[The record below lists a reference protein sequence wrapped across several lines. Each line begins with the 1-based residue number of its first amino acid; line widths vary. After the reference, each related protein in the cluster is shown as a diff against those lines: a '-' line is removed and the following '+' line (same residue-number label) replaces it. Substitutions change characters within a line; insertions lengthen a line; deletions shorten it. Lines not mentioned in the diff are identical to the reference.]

1 MYTVYMMYFA
11 DGPLKTSHYAICT
24 GFMALSMLLPGAV
37 AGYLQEGLG
46 YVGFYVLVMVCCL
59 ATVAVTLYA
68 RRRVP
73 ADYGRVKK
81 D

>member
-1 MYTVYMMYFA
+1 MMNYA
-11 DGPLKTSHYAICT
+11 AGPLKTSHYAICT

-37 AGYLQEGLG
+37 AGYLQEALG
-46 YVGFYVLVMVCCL
+46 YVGFFVLVMVCCL
-59 ATVAVTLYA
+59 ATVAVALFA

>member
-1 MYTVYMMYFA
+1 
-11 DGPLKTSHYAICT
+11 
-24 GFMALSMLLPGAV
+24 MALSMLLPGAV
-37 AGYLQEGLG
+37 AGYLQEALG

-73 ADYGRVKK
+73 VDYGRVKK

>member
-1 MYTVYMMYFA
+1 
-11 DGPLKTSHYAICT
+11 
-24 GFMALSMLLPGAV
+24 MLLPGAV